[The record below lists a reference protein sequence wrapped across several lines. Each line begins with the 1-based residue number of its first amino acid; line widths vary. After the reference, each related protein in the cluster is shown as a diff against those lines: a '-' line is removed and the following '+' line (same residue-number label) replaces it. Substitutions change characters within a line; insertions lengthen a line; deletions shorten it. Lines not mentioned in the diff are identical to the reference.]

1 MSDKYATFDFHLHSC
16 WSYDATCPVETYF
29 EKAAELGLSH
39 IAITEHHQM
48 DSLPEVIEA
57 SKKYPMV
64 NYIPAAELTV
74 HSPEG
79 TFDMVCLGLPMVPTP
94 ELQQVFAAYHNWQRA
109 YGDALCEV
117 LTKAGFPYSR
127 EERKMLLERYRPA
140 KTIAV
145 QGITHVQ
152 NELQHNYLINEKKL
166 LADMDA
172 LREVFIK
179 TDVKVPEYPEYDFV
193 LPAVKA
199 AGALVFIAHPHG
211 YFRGRDLRRMDQL
224 KELLG
229 FDGIECAHSS
239 VPLELTGFYREYCLK
254 NGLLSTAGSDT
265 HSPADCQWQFC
276 RPSCVFARHTGETRY
291 AEEILERISAFHG

>member
-1 MSDKYATFDFHLHSC
+1 MEKHATFDFHLHSC
-16 WSYDATCPVETYF
+16 WSYDATSPVEYYF
-29 EKAAELGLSH
+29 AQAAEYGVTH

-48 DSLPEVIEA
+48 DSFPEVA
-57 SKKYPMV
+57 AAAAKYPMV

-79 TFDMVCLGLPMVPTP
+79 TFDMVCLGMPKVPTP

-109 YGDALCEV
+109 CGNAWCDALSA
-117 LTKAGFPYSR
+117 AGFPYSY

-152 NELQHNYLINEKKL
+152 NELQLNYIINEKKL
-166 LADMDA
+166 LPDVNAVN
-172 LREVFIK
+172 EVLGKSEVIF
-179 TDVKVPEYPEYDFV
+179 PEYPEYDFV